1 MLNNRQVPVFFFN
14 LHGFLT
20 CTHHRTSD
28 LCKIIMYMNTST
40 IFWFSKCKEFFKRPR
55 LFNCVSRKKKT
66 KQNKTKH
73 ASTEINKEK
82 THRIN
87 TAKDL

>member
-1 MLNNRQVPVFFFN
+1 
-14 LHGFLT
+14 
-20 CTHHRTSD
+20 
-28 LCKIIMYMNTST
+28 MNTST
-40 IFWFSKCKEFFKRPR
+40 IFWFSKCKEFLKRPR

-73 ASTEINKEK
+73 ASIQINKEK